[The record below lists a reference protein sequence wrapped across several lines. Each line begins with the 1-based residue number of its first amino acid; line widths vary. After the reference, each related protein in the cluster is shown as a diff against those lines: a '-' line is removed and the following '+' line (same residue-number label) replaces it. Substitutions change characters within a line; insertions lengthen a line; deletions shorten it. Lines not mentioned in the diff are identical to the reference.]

1 MAFKPITVTETIDG
15 KKYTA
20 QFCGVSGVCKISN
33 YENDVEK
40 LVDFLFENVIV
51 EPKISDIDEYFG
63 VKVKHMN
70 KVIEF
75 AKQVLSAD
83 EKYFPENTDNEP
95 AETGSKK

>member
-1 MAFKPITVTETIDG
+1 MAFKPIQITEVIDG

-20 QFCGVSGVCKISN
+20 QFSGVSAMCEVSDYGDNTAKVVN
-33 YENDVEK
+33 Y
-40 LVDFLFENVIV
+40 LFNNVIV

-75 AKQVLSAD
+75 ARAVLEAD
-83 EKYFPENTDNEP
+83 PKYFPENTDEFVKT
-95 AETGSKK
+95 ESKK